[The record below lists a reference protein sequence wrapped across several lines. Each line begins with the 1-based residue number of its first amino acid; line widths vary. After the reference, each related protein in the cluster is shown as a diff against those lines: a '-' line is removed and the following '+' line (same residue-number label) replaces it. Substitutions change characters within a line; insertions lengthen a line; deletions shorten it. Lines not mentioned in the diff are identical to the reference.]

1 MNAAED
7 SVLRWLGRLQSG
19 EQSAARELWV
29 QYFGAMV
36 ELARNKLRGVA
47 ARAADEE
54 DVALSAFK
62 SFCRAVEGGRY
73 PNLTDRDGLWAVLV
87 TITVRKAVDLKRY
100 EYRQKR
106 QPPARADARDEPAL
120 EDVIGREPD
129 PEFAA
134 RIAEEFQRLLGL
146 LTDPTLRTIALRKM
160 EGFTNAEVA
169 AELGVVPRTVERK
182 LNLIR
187 RLWEA
192 RADA

>member
-1 MNAAED
+1 
-7 SVLRWLGRLQSG
+7 
-19 EQSAARELWV
+19 LWV

-36 ELARNKLRGVA
+36 ELARNKLRGVS

-73 PNLTDRDGLWAVLV
+73 PNLADRDGLWAVLV
-87 TITVRKAVDLKRY
+87 TITARKAIDLKRY
-100 EYRQKR
+100 EGRQKR
-106 QPPARADARDEPAL
+106 QAPTRPGAPDEPAL

-129 PEFAA
+129 PAFAA
-134 RIAEEFQRLLGL
+134 RIAEEFERLLGL
-146 LTDPTLRTIALRKM
+146 LTDPTLRSIALRKM
-160 EGFTNAEVA
+160 EGYTNDEVA

-187 RLWEA
+187 RLWET
-192 RADA
+192 RADS